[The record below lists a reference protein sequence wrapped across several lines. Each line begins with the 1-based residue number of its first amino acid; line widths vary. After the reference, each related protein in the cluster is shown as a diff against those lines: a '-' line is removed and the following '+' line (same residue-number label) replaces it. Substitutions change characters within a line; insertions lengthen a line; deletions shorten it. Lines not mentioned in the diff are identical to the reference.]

1 MYKCIFICN
10 SNVHFVLQLING
22 EFLGEWCE
30 KSGVSMNDLQQCLNE
45 EKCNVE
51 VKMENVSVGMIGE
64 IYEWLREKDKDVDEL
79 VECLVRMTKDERYY
93 NAKNAI

>member
-1 MYKCIFICN
+1 MFN
-10 SNVHFVLQLING
+10 FTSNVHFFLQIING

-30 KSGVSMNDLQQCLNE
+30 KSGVSMNDLQQCLSE

-64 IYEWLREKDKDVDEL
+64 IYDWLREKDKDVDWL
-79 VECLVRMTKDERYY
+79 NV
-93 NAKNAI
+93 